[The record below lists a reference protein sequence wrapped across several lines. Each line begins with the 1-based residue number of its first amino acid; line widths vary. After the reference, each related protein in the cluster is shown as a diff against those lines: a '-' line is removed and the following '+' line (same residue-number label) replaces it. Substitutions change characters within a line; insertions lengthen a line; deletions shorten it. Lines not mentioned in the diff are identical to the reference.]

1 MYIHEK
7 FQGFSSKNGW
17 VIAIGLLKFGVTA
30 AAAAVVVV
38 VVVVG
43 GISIT

>member
-7 FQGFSSKNGW
+7 FQGFRSKNVW

-38 VVVVG
+38 G

>member
-17 VIAIGLLKFGVTA
+17 VIAIGLLQFGVTA
-30 AAAAVVVV
+30 
-38 VVVVG
+38 G
-43 GISIT
+43 GAEAGEGGMSIT

>member
-17 VIAIGLLKFGVTA
+17 VIAIGFLKFGVTA
-30 AAAAVVVV
+30 AVVA
-38 VVVVG
+38 VVG
-43 GISIT
+43 GISTSP

>member
-30 AAAAVVVV
+30 AAA

>member
-30 AAAAVVVV
+30 AAAVAA
-38 VVVVG
+38 G

>member
-17 VIAIGLLKFGVTA
+17 VIAIGFLKFGVTA
-30 AAAAVVVV
+30 AVVVV
-38 VVVVG
+38 AVG

>member
-30 AAAAVVVV
+30 AAAAA
-38 VVVVG
+38 G

>member
-7 FQGFSSKNGW
+7 FQNGW
-17 VIAIGLLKFGVTA
+17 VIAIGFLKFGVTA
-30 AAAAVVVV
+30 AVVS
-38 VVVVG
+38 VVG

>member
-17 VIAIGLLKFGVTA
+17 VIAIGLLQFGVIAVA
-30 AAAAVVVV
+30 AAA
-38 VVVVG
+38 G
-43 GISIT
+43 MSIT

>member
-30 AAAAVVVV
+30 
-38 VVVVG
+38 G
-43 GISIT
+43 GGGGGMSIT

>member
-17 VIAIGLLKFGVTA
+17 VIAIGLFQFGMTA
-30 AAAAVVVV
+30 AAA
-38 VVVVG
+38 G
-43 GISIT
+43 GWMSIT

>member
-1 MYIHEK
+1 MSIHEK
-7 FQGFSSKNGW
+7 FQRFSSKNGW

-30 AAAAVVVV
+30 AAVVV